1 MQKPLSLLF
10 LLGTALSA
18 AACLAPGVEL
28 VPAPTDFA
36 FVEITL
42 QG

>member
-1 MQKPLSLLF
+1 MKRSLHPSI
-10 LLGTALSA
+10 LLAGLAA

-28 VPAPTDFA
+28 VPAPSDFA
-36 FVEITL
+36 FLEIQL